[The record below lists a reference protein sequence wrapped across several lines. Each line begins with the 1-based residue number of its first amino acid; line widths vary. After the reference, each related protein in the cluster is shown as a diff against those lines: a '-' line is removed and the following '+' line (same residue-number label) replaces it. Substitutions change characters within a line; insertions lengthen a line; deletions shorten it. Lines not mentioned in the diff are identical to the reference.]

1 MRSDK
6 LTERSHI
13 VVVLLESPSQEW
25 DIRRSLSPLD
35 LRVSKVADPGFLF
48 CVLAVLLGKLDLV
61 LEVLLGLVRLADLLA
76 DLLVFFLAVG
86 EVDRVFSDL
95 GHRRLLLGRTR
106 EHLDSRQVT
115 PPSLLDAH

>member
-86 EVDRVFSDL
+86 EVDRVFSP
-95 GHRRLLLGRTR
+95 T
-106 EHLDSRQVT
+106 
-115 PPSLLDAH
+115 